1 MPKKGDDLD
10 AAGYAAVEDHLYLD
24 VVQITLRL
32 NNLRGQLPKEFSKWA
47 RYIQTIPADSMKK
60 YQLHEGFK
68 NLSVFDFKPVKAQP
82 LENLMAT

>member
-1 MPKKGDDLD
+1 MKCDFL
-10 AAGYAAVEDHLYLD
+10 LD

-32 NNLRGQLPKEFSKWA
+32 NNLRANLVDELSNWIK
-47 RYIQTIPADSMKK
+47 YIRTIPADSMKK